1 MKIHIHSSGKKQR
14 SLQLYIYPDY
24 YYGIC
29 YNSGKLLGVVLH
41 CTERRKLSIKSI
53 LFLVDIKT
61 MITAFHKGYHEY
73 RLCENNVPQVGKD
86 ASVAVTQD
94 CCDEHLL
101 ASPEGET
108 R

>member
-1 MKIHIHSSGKKQR
+1 MHREKKTLNKIYSF
-14 SLQLYIYPDY
+14 
-24 YYGIC
+24 
-29 YNSGKLLGVVLH
+29 
-41 CTERRKLSIKSI
+41 
-53 LFLVDIKT
+53 FLVDIKT

-94 CCDEHLL
+94 CFDEHLL